1 MMIQYSASEGSISR
15 SALTRAA
22 CAVTYSFCRITML
35 VMASLFALASWSSVA
50 IWSSRSLASFCS
62 TNAARPLG
70 EPDMYMPRASSPT
83 TLRSSL
89 SCRAEVRIAVL
100 AWARSA
106 RAASR
111 WTSAAAS
118 SFSAWFRA
126 PLASSNAFWS
136 LPRSDLESLSVA
148 LIFSSRLATSGSV
161 VPAAPARRG
170 AASAATAISA
180 IRPRT
185 QDDQTSQVRRREADI
200 CRKRLPRGSGTGRLA
215 WGVRTAETIPHGP
228 GSQASPPNRADT
240 PHRSRVGRDGGP
252 QAAGCGPWHA
262 SRVNTTPTSLLLDSP
277 SLVYRAFFA
286 LPRSIR
292 DPSGQSVNAA
302 HGYLDMVS
310 RLLTDL
316 RPSAVTHVFDADWRP
331 KWRVDAYPGY
341 KAKRAEDPPELPGQ
355 FPIIRSVLDAAGLP
369 VAEAAGTEADDVIGT
384 LATAAGP
391 EDRVAIVTGDR
402 DLFQLRGTSDMAR
415 MDEAGVRA
423 KCGVPPSRYVDFA
436 ILRGDPSD
444 GLPGV
449 AGVGEKTAARL
460 VSEYPTLDDL
470 VAARDRLPPRVAAAL
485 AGAGE

>member
-1 MMIQYSASEGSISR
+1 
-15 SALTRAA
+15 
-22 CAVTYSFCRITML
+22 
-35 VMASLFALASWSSVA
+35 
-50 IWSSRSLASFCS
+50 
-62 TNAARPLG
+62 
-70 EPDMYMPRASSPT
+70 
-83 TLRSSL
+83 
-89 SCRAEVRIAVL
+89 
-100 AWARSA
+100 
-106 RAASR
+106 
-111 WTSAAAS
+111 
-118 SFSAWFRA
+118 
-126 PLASSNAFWS
+126 
-136 LPRSDLESLSVA
+136 
-148 LIFSSRLATSGSV
+148 
-161 VPAAPARRG
+161 
-170 AASAATAISA
+170 
-180 IRPRT
+180 
-185 QDDQTSQVRRREADI
+185 
-200 CRKRLPRGSGTGRLA
+200 
-215 WGVRTAETIPHGP
+215 
-228 GSQASPPNRADT
+228 
-240 PHRSRVGRDGGP
+240 
-252 QAAGCGPWHA
+252 
-262 SRVNTTPTSLLLDSP
+262 VNTTPTSLLLDSP

-292 DPSGQSVNAA
+292 DRSGQSVNAA

-355 FPIIRSVLDAAGLP
+355 FPIIRSVLDAAGMP

-402 DLFQLRGTSDMAR
+402 DLFQLVRDPVVQVLFPRRGTSDMAR

-485 AGAGE
+485 AGAGEYLDAMRVVVPVATKLDVELTTPEEPDPERLQELAERHRLSGPVRRLLQAMRDAGLSSVDPPPAG